1 MAKGKLRVDEESGLP
16 ILVITNQLQLYCHNE
31 VEEENDEGVVEPIK
45 IRPTQKFI
53 NELNVRV
60 NELLEESI
68 KNARA
73 AGRREIQAEDV
84 PVFIEV

>member
-16 ILVITNQLQLYCHNE
+16 ILVITNQLQLYCHHE
-31 VEEENDEGVVEPIK
+31 VEEANEDGEVVNIK

-53 NELNVRV
+53 DELNVRV

-73 AGRREIQAEDV
+73 AGRKEIQAEDV
-84 PVFIEV
+84 PAFVDI